1 MNRLTHWITLALLG
15 LCALGSVAFAAER
28 AASVVFVMG
37 QAQVERQGKVSAL
50 KAGDGI
56 FESDRVV
63 TSKTGHLH
71 LKTRD
76 GSLIAIRPDSSLV
89 LEAYRLEPN
98 LKDQTAIR
106 WELSKGVVRFV
117 TGDDLEKR
125 KDRFRLNTPI
135 AAIGVRGTDFSVFA
149 DNQITRVS
157 VVLGEVVLAP
167 LVGSCQREAVGIC
180 SGENALGL
188 SAGERQSMLILER
201 GQLRPRLAPIDATA
215 PDRVSPPLEGK
226 AVSSASPAESKA
238 GTAPVEPKPN
248 AQAVAEPQAQVTER
262 VAQVIEATTKQ
273 AIVAPPPVATEP
285 PAAVSPPV
293 ETPVAPEPIKVHW
306 ARWKPVG
313 SSGQQASVLEKKEDG
328 SYLFANDTHMI
339 YRLPEHQPKLPTSG
353 SVVFN
358 LGDAEAFFLNGG
370 VAFPATVEKGSLSV
384 DFARSTFLFD
394 MSINADSK
402 LWDLKAAG
410 DLTLRGLLV
419 SDWKT
424 PGANTTVRG
433 ALAGTEVT
441 QAATVFNRTV
451 SATQQISGAARWSR

>member
-1 MNRLTHWITLALLG
+1 MNRLTHWITATLLG
-15 LCALGSVAFAAER
+15 LGALGSAAFAAER

-37 QAQVERQGKVSAL
+37 QAQVERQGKVSVL
-50 KAGDGI
+50 KSGDSI
-56 FESDRVV
+56 FESDRIV

-98 LKDQTAIR
+98 AKEQTAIR

-226 AVSSASPAESKA
+226 AVSSASQPETKSTA
-238 GTAPVEPKPN
+238 APVEPKPN
-248 AQAVAEPQAQVTER
+248 AQAVVEPQAQVTER
-262 VAQVIEATTKQ
+262 VAQVIEATTKSN
-273 AIVAPPPVATEP
+273 VAPPPNKPT
-285 PAAVSPPV
+285 V
-293 ETPVAPEPIKVHW
+293 ETPAPVIPSVPEAVKVHW

-313 SSGQQASVLEKKEDG
+313 TFEQQASVLEKKEDG

-353 SVVFN
+353 SVVFK

-394 MSINADSK
+394 MAVNADSK